1 MASCLSL
8 FMLMLSVVLLSFDAV
23 MLRLLMD
30 KGTTSGCGWA
40 ANGEVFLREEKEGRC
55 GELCGEFK
63 GELRGESGG
72 MNAAEPVSLEE
83 DIAGEGEM
91 CNWQQQIQA
100 EKEDQCGVPCRC
112 FRF

>member
-1 MASCLSL
+1 
-8 FMLMLSVVLLSFDAV
+8 
-23 MLRLLMD
+23 MD

-91 CNWQQQIQA
+91 CNLQQQIQA
-100 EKEDQCGVPCRC
+100 EIERRPVRC
-112 FRF
+112 SVSLFLGFRIRKKGHVT

>member
-1 MASCLSL
+1 
-8 FMLMLSVVLLSFDAV
+8 
-23 MLRLLMD
+23 MD

-91 CNWQQQIQA
+91 CNLQQQIQA
-100 EKEDQCGVPCRC
+100 EKEDQCGVRVPVVVLGFS
-112 FRF
+112 FRIKKKRAMALIQDTINI